1 MELKDILNHIGF
13 IFEKVSTSGIEII
26 GIHPVF
32 NHNMIDNF
40 FKELIDN
47 KILDYRDHSSSIN
60 DHLAK
65 LICMSKSLNLS
76 HLESENEQ
84 GILLNQLFACKE
96 SMITPNGKKIY
107 VSIEDSDIKKR
118 FR

>member
-1 MELKDILNHIGF
+1 MVD
-13 IFEKVSTSGIEII
+13 
-26 GIHPVF
+26 
-32 NHNMIDNF
+32 DF
-40 FKELIDN
+40 FKELIEN
-47 KILDYRDHSSSIN
+47 EILNYSDHSTSIN
-60 DHLAK
+60 DYLAK
-65 LICMSKSLNLS
+65 LICMSKSLNLN